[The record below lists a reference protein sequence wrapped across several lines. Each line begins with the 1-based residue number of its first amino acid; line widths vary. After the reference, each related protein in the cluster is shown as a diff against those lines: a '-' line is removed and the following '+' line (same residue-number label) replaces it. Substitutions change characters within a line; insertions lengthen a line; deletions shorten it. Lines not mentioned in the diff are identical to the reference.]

1 MQLKNITNNFNEII
15 VKKTLSAQHIH
26 NTKSVNN
33 EFSSF
38 LEDDTNKQE
47 AEIQEFEEKEESS
60 MYVMS
65 EQVELQNTSYLNK
78 IFLFSVA

>member
-1 MQLKNITNNFNEII
+1 
-15 VKKTLSAQHIH
+15 
-26 NTKSVNN
+26 VNN
-33 EFSSF
+33 GFSSF

-60 MYVMS
+60 LYVMN